1 MRLRPRVLVASL
13 LAVVATV
20 VIGINVPP
28 AQAYPSWQ
36 DVENAKNNQAAKAAQ
51 IAALQGYI
59 KQIQDELDA
68 ATAKAEEAGNVYSA
82 AVAKFDE
89 ADGRYRELTAAA
101 EEAQKKADDAT
112 TQAGRLA
119 AQLYRSGGSDMSI
132 SMMLDGGTNAD
143 ELLSKLGNMSKMV
156 ERSTQ
161 IYDQAKAA
169 QNEATSLADQAAV
182 AKTEREKLK
191 AEADAAMQAAV
202 AAQQVVADKLA
213 ANESNLMTM
222 QAQLA
227 ALQDETA
234 KTTAAYEQGVAEARK
249 RAQEEAARR
258 GIAVSDSGWA
268 KPVTAGIVDYFGP
281 RTPVWTPNG
290 WSSSWHR
297 GLDFG
302 SGCRAPIYAASGG
315 TVTYAGWYGGYG
327 NFVQI
332 DHGGGITSAYGHIVG
347 GGFAVGYGQYVAPGQ
362 VIAYVGTTGNST
374 GCHLHFEIRQGG
386 SAVDP
391 IPFLRDRGVGI

>member
-1 MRLRPRVLVASL
+1 MRLRPRVLIASL
-13 LAVVATV
+13 LAIVATV
-20 VIGINVPP
+20 VMGINVSA

-36 DVENAKNNQAAKAAQ
+36 DVEDAKNNEAAKASQ
-51 IAALQGYI
+51 ISALQGYI

-68 ATAKAEEAGNVYSA
+68 ATAKAQEAGNKYNA

-89 ADGRYRELTAAA
+89 ADVRYKELTAAA
-101 EEAQKKADDAT
+101 DEAQKKADDAT
-112 TQAGRLA
+112 TEAGRLA

-156 ERSTQ
+156 ERSSL

-169 QNEATSLADQAAV
+169 QNEASSLADQAAV

-191 AEADAAMQAAV
+191 AEADTAMQAAV

-213 ANESNLMTM
+213 ANQSDLMTM

-234 KTTAAYEQGVAEARK
+234 KTTAAYEQGVAEALK
-249 RAQEEAARR
+249 RAQEEAAQR
-258 GIAVSDSGWA
+258 GIAVSDSGWTL
-268 KPVTAGIVDYFGP
+268 PVNARIVDWFGP

-290 WSSSWHR
+290 WSSSWHH

-302 SGCRAPIYAASGG
+302 AGCGAPIYATSGG
-315 TVTYAGWYGGYG
+315 TVIYAGWNGGYG
-327 NFVQI
+327 NFLQI
-332 DHGGGITSAYGHIVG
+332 DHGGGITSAYGHIVD
-347 GGFAVGYGQYVAPGQ
+347 GGFQVGYGQYVAPGQ

-374 GCHLHFEIRQGG
+374 GCHLHFEIRQWG
-386 SAVDP
+386 SAIDP
-391 IPFLRDRGVGI
+391 VPFLQDRGVGI